1 MGTVWVEEESNRLN
15 FERANIVC
23 RVRERFEQVQQQIYT
38 AYELMDQFN
47 IEDTVQNQRMGAW
60 AAHVQATLMV

>member
-23 RVRERFEQVQQQIYT
+23 GVREGFEQVQQQIYT